1 MFLNKFEHTLLIIY
15 HIIMF
20 SELLHLF
27 FPRLCPAC
35 GSALFKNEQI
45 ICFRCKN
52 ILPRTEFHLKPGNP
66 LERVF
71 WGRVPIKSAAAC
83 FIFRKEGG
91 VQKLLHELKYN
102 NAPEI
107 GREIGR
113 LYGRELVNSPSFYE
127 ADLIIPV
134 PLHPK
139 KLSIRGY
146 NQSGVFGEGL
156 QETLPARMNEDALV
170 RNLNTGTQTRRSR
183 FERWENVDSI
193 FAVPNSELVRNKRIL
208 LIDDVIT
215 TGATL
220 ESCAVNLFKAGATDI
235 RVACIAAP
243 I

>member
-1 MFLNKFEHTLLIIY
+1 
-15 HIIMF
+15 MF
-20 SELLHLF
+20 SEFLHLF
-27 FPRLCPAC
+27 FPNLCPSC
-35 GSALFKNEQI
+35 NSALFKNEQV
-45 ICFRCKN
+45 ICFRCKH
-52 ILPRTEFHLKPGNP
+52 ILPRTDFHLKPGNA

-71 WGRVPIKSAAAC
+71 WGRVPLKSAAAC

-113 LYGRELVNSPSFYE
+113 IYGKELLQSPSFVE

-139 KLSIRGY
+139 KFTSRGY

-156 QETLPARMNEDALV
+156 QESLPAKMNELALI

-183 FERWENVDSI
+183 FERWENVDNI
-193 FAVPNSELVRNKRIL
+193 FTIHDSELVRNKRIL

-220 ESCAVNLFKAGATDI
+220 ESCAVNLFKAGALDI

-243 I
+243 M